1 MNLEEHNLREIEGLS
16 QRGRTL
22 SIVDLI
28 NANTLNVD
36 MAAYSLHAIA
46 NGASFLTAARPG
58 NAGKTT
64 LLACLLTFL
73 PPGVQIITT
82 SSPSIVTE
90 ARRIMGGERAE
101 KFCFLCHE
109 IGSGHWYG
117 YLWGR
122 YVGQFLHLMSTG
134 CRTASCIHAD
144 TLPEVRDIL
153 VSGELGVSEEDFARL
168 DLMLFMNLER
178 SLMGYRRRVATFYES
193 DDGTGEYK
201 LIFTWD
207 PGSDSFHQHHDPRP
221 LGETVQ
227 PNKKSAELERC
238 RRFVESLTES
248 GNTDFRWVRKQVV
261 DFYSAGTPAAP
272 TRAELSGDRP

>member
-36 MAAYSLHAIA
+36 MAAYSLYAIA
-46 NGASFLTAARPG
+46 KGASFLTAARPG

-73 PPGVQIITT
+73 PPGVQIVTT
-82 SSPSIVTE
+82 SDPSIVAE
-90 ARRIMGGERAE
+90 ARRIMGGEKGE

-122 YVGQFLHLMSTG
+122 YVGQFLHLMSNG

-153 VSGELGVSEEDFARL
+153 VSRELGVSEEDFARL

-193 DDGTGEYK
+193 GDGTGEHN

-207 PGSDSFHQHHDPRP
+207 PGSDSFHEHDDSLAP
-221 LGETVQ
+221 GGTAQ
-227 PNKKSAELERC
+227 PNRKSAELERC
-238 RRFVESLTES
+238 RRFVQSLTES
-248 GNTDFRWVRKQVV
+248 NNTDFRWVRKQVV
-261 DFYSAGTPAAP
+261 DFYSAGQI
-272 TRAELSGDRP
+272 DR